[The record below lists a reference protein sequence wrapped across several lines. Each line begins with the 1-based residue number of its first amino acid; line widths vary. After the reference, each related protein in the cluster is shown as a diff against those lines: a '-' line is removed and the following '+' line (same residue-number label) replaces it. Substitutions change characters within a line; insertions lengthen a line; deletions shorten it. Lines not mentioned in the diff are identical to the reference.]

1 GIVHYIGAFY
11 LDLGR
16 LDDLVFTAGI
26 GEHSPEIRRMVT
38 DRLAPLGVRIDQALN
53 ENVPSDGL
61 ISAPDSTVKV
71 LVIPTDEELGIAR
84 RTYEFR

>member
-1 GIVHYIGAFY
+1 
-11 LDLGR
+11 
-16 LDDLVFTAGI
+16 
-26 GEHSPEIRRMVT
+26 MVT

-61 ISAPDSTVKV
+61 ISAPDSAVKV
-71 LVIPTDEELGIAR
+71 LVIPTAEELGIAR